1 MTVTK
6 GFGTISRQGRVTSL
20 PVNLE
25 LAENVEI
32 FEAYAAIE
40 GALESM
46 DFPRGYEWTKG
57 RRFEDQIENDQARNL
72 ALLLSVTFVF
82 LLMGVLFESF
92 VLPLSIVT
100 TIPMAL
106 VGVYWTLYLTGT
118 PLDVM
123 GGVGLVVLIGVVVNN
138 GIVLVDLVTQLRAE
152 GVERREA
159 LIQAGQRRMRPIL
172 MTALTTIC
180 GLLPMALGTESFV
193 GIPYAPLARVV
204 AGGMAAATVLT
215 LFFVPYL
222 YVALDDAR
230 TLSER
235 VLAYAWPSRS

>member
-1 MTVTK
+1 M
-6 GFGTISRQGRVTSL
+6 
-20 PVNLE
+20 E
-25 LAENVEI
+25 L
-32 FEAYAAIE
+32 
-40 GALESM
+40 
-46 DFPRGYEWTKG
+46 PRGYAWTKG
-57 RRFEDQIENDQARNL
+57 RRFQDQMENDQARNL

-152 GVERREA
+152 GVERQEA
-159 LIQAGQRRMRPIL
+159 LIQAGKRRMRPIL
-172 MTALTTIC
+172 MTALTTIF

-230 TLSER
+230 ALSER